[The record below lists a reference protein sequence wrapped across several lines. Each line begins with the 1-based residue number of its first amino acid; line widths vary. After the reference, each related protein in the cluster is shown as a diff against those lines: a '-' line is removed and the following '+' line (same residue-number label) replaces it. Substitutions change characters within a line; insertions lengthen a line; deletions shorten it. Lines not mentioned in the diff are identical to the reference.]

1 MDANVGEATAM
12 VRWLLEAGLDGLGLT
27 KTLALRRAVVREAA
41 ERWPHWWRHELFG
54 PPHRE
59 SDLPVLAEVHAALR
73 RLRLMRRRRE
83 TLLTTARGR
92 ELLADPVALM
102 KVLHDD
108 LGGDGFDGDAWLLIE
123 GVLREHG
130 PLESDRLTEALGR
143 LLVVEGWRDADG
155 ARLEGWALFG
165 ALQPVLCRAE
175 GYGLVRRHREPLR
188 IELTAAGH
196 GLAALEPPAP
206 EPITPAAGDAA
217 LVFDAELLNV
227 RGVRARLAVLE
238 RQPLTALHDAIQQAF
253 GWYDDHLFSFWLDG
267 SFFGSDEVE
276 LTSPDTPDEGVATA
290 DVPLAEL
297 DLHLGPANRL
307 RVRLRRRLAR
317 PPDGTRAGHRRA
329 GRSSSCAA
337 ASRHAATAVP
347 GARRLDLMTGPQ
359 ADRDPRL
366 AFAIPLLAEPDEE
379 TQRLDPNDADD
390 RALLIAAAHPELDT
404 DAETALVDGHEI
416 NPRLHLTIHEI
427 VATQIVDDDPPE
439 VWATA
444 QRLRKLGYG
453 RHEVLHMLGAAMTPQ
468 LWAAL
473 HDQRD
478 YDLEAH
484 RAALAALPE
493 SWERARPGGPA
504 PPAARAAHAVDAK
517 QRRKAERAARRR
529 NRRR

>member
-1 MDANVGEATAM
+1 
-12 VRWLLEAGLDGLGLT
+12 
-27 KTLALRRAVVREAA
+27 
-41 ERWPHWWRHELFG
+41 
-54 PPHRE
+54 
-59 SDLPVLAEVHAALR
+59 
-73 RLRLMRRRRE
+73 
-83 TLLTTARGR
+83 
-92 ELLADPVALM
+92 
-102 KVLHDD
+102 
-108 LGGDGFDGDAWLLIE
+108 
-123 GVLREHG
+123 
-130 PLESDRLTEALGR
+130 
-143 LLVVEGWRDADG
+143 
-155 ARLEGWALFG
+155 
-165 ALQPVLCRAE
+165 
-175 GYGLVRRHREPLR
+175 
-188 IELTAAGH
+188 
-196 GLAALEPPAP
+196 
-206 EPITPAAGDAA
+206 
-217 LVFDAELLNV
+217 
-227 RGVRARLAVLE
+227 
-238 RQPLTALHDAIQQAF
+238 
-253 GWYDDHLFSFWLDG
+253 
-267 SFFGSDEVE
+267 
-276 LTSPDTPDEGVATA
+276 
-290 DVPLAEL
+290 
-297 DLHLGPANRL
+297 
-307 RVRLRRRLAR
+307 
-317 PPDGTRAGHRRA
+317 
-329 GRSSSCAA
+329 
-337 ASRHAATAVP
+337 
-347 GARRLDLMTGPQ
+347 MTGPQ

-390 RALLIAAAHPELDT
+390 RALLIAVAHPELDT

-468 LWAAL
+468 LWGAL